1 MNGNSGTTTSKKFD
15 RAQVFTQLAVFIAEL
30 TNFQAEEIQLT
41 DHLVDDLYLIPPQ
54 HLPKIMNMFA
64 ETYGIEIEPEL
75 IEDFITEIEDDP
87 DKGTVEEFLAVIM
100 EELEFN

>member
-1 MNGNSGTTTSKKFD
+1 
-15 RAQVFTQLAVFIAEL
+15 
-30 TNFQAEEIQLT
+30 
-41 DHLVDDLYLIPPQ
+41 
-54 HLPKIMNMFA
+54 MFA